1 MESQPISKKSHLTVQ
16 GAQSFWIANLLW
28 QQCPTSYTHVAM
40 STGRLTFKCPD
51 TYLRPYTPLWDVGV
65 SQIFCPTLCATRRD
79 LNLFLV
85 VPCSPLL
92 WLHNS
97 VQASLNPSL
106 TVNTLNFLLP
116 TALSKHLFSIK
127 PVTNIKVYCEQI
139 NLNIPTMASWKR
151 QRWWSQRNKVES
163 LTDCCIDVPTVYRLP
178 SPHNPSRLN
187 IFQHDGCNPRLKVV
201 LVKKNPILP
210 MISTLADDGNRVIW
224 RWYQL

>member
-65 SQIFCPTLCATRRD
+65 SQICCPTLCATRRD

-139 NLNIPTMASWKR
+139 NLNTNHGQWSLMKKDKGDEVKEI
-151 QRWWSQRNKVES
+151 RWRVW
-163 LTDCCIDVPTVYRLP
+163 LI
-178 SPHNPSRLN
+178 
-187 IFQHDGCNPRLKVV
+187 VV
-201 LVKKNPILP
+201 LMFPRCIGFPLP
-210 MISTLADDGNRVIW
+210 TIPVDLTSSSMMVALLV
-224 RWYQL
+224 

>member
-1 MESQPISKKSHLTVQ
+1 
-16 GAQSFWIANLLW
+16 
-28 QQCPTSYTHVAM
+28 M

-51 TYLRPYTPLWDVGV
+51 TYLRPYPPLWDVGV

-139 NLNIPTMASWKR
+139 NLNILTMVYDLPWKKDKGDEVKEI
-151 QRWWSQRNKVES
+151 RWRVW
-163 LTDCCIDVPTVYRLP
+163 LI
-178 SPHNPSRLN
+178 
-187 IFQHDGCNPRLKVV
+187 VV
-201 LVKKNPILP
+201 LMFPRCIGFPLPTIPVDLTSSSMMGAIL
-210 MISTLADDGNRVIW
+210 V
-224 RWYQL
+224 

>member
-1 MESQPISKKSHLTVQ
+1 MHIIFRCARPCDCSCKGKASAWNWEIPTFAEWQTIVSDVIHICALHILTWSVLTPFLVNLVFGVMESQPISKKSHLTVQ

-139 NLNIPTMASWKR
+139 NLNIPTMAYDLPWKKT
-151 QRWWSQRNKVES
+151 KVMKS
-163 LTDCCIDVPTVYRLP
+163 
-178 SPHNPSRLN
+178 
-187 IFQHDGCNPRLKVV
+187 
-201 LVKKNPILP
+201 KK
-210 MISTLADDGNRVIW
+210 
-224 RWYQL
+224 